1 MEKDDCANRIISLV
15 SPRCSCNTSRE
26 ELIWDPFLFF
36 RHVSSIPSFFSELG
50 SNPLKTAGIEAGA
63 FADLKRVSY
72 IRIADTNITEVPK
85 GIVLIYYHK

>member
-1 MEKDDCANRIISLV
+1 MC
-15 SPRCSCNTSRE
+15 PQ
-26 ELIWDPFLFF
+26 FHLFF
-36 RHVSSIPSFFSELG
+36 PELG